1 MRPDP
6 FTYHQPQSLAEASS
20 LVAELGDGAAF
31 YAGGTELLLLMKMQ
45 LAEYRHLVNLKKID
59 GLKTIV
65 VEHDRLIVG
74 ALATH
79 HDIALSTAVSK
90 HCPSL
95 SRLCGEIANIR
106 VRVAGTIGGNLCF
119 AEPRA
124 DPPVLLA
131 ALDAR
136 IRLVSAHASRVIPA
150 SEFFLG
156 PFETARQPDEILATI
171 EIPFGAGTTSVERV
185 KQGNYSLATAAISRS
200 DRHRTWIGYGGGPP
214 KRLDG
219 TCALLDRDNGRTSE
233 EALFAAVAED
243 VADLD
248 IPSDIEAGE
257 SYRRHL
263 IAVAVKR
270 ALASLHETEARG
282 AH

>member
-6 FTYHQPQSLAEASS
+6 FTYHQPKSLAEASS

-65 VEHDRLIVG
+65 VRHDRLIVG

-131 ALDAR
+131 ALDAV

-150 SEFFLG
+150 TEFFLG
-156 PFETARQPDEILATI
+156 PFETARQPDEILTTI
-171 EIPFGAGTTSVERV
+171 EIPLGTGTASVERM
-185 KQGNYSLATAAISRS
+185 KQGNYSLATAAISRN
-200 DRHRTWIGYGGGPP
+200 DCHRVWIGYGGGAP
-214 KRLDG
+214 KQLDG
-219 TCALLDRDNGRTSE
+219 TGALLDRDNGCTGE
-233 EALFAAVAED
+233 EALFSAVAAD
-243 VADLD
+243 IADLE

-257 SYRRHL
+257 YYRRHL

-270 ALASLHETEARG
+270 ALASLNG
-282 AH
+282 IQNPWAH

>member
-6 FTYHQPQSLAEASS
+6 FAYHQPRSLTEASS
-20 LVAELGDGAAF
+20 LVAELGDCATF

-45 LAEYRHLVNLKKID
+45 LAEYSHLVNLKKID
-59 GLKTIV
+59 GLKKIDM
-65 VEHDRLIVG
+65 EDDRLIVG

-79 HDIALSTAVSK
+79 HDIASNATVSE

-124 DPPVLLA
+124 DPPVLLV
-131 ALDAR
+131 ALDAGL
-136 IRLVSAHASRVIPA
+136 RLVSAHASRVIPA
-150 SEFFLG
+150 CEFFLG
-156 PFETARQPDEILATI
+156 PFETARKPDEILTTI
-171 EIPFGAGTTSVERV
+171 EIPLGTGTASVERM
-185 KQGNYSLATAAISRS
+185 KQGNYSLATAAISRR
-200 DRHRTWIGYGGGPP
+200 DCHQTWIGYGGGAP

-219 TCALLDRDNGRTSE
+219 TGALLDRDNGRTSE

-243 VADLD
+243 IADLE

-270 ALASLHETEARG
+270 ALVSLHETEATG
-282 AH
+282 VN

>member
-6 FTYHQPQSLAEASS
+6 FTYHQPKSLAEASS

-45 LAEYRHLVNLKKID
+45 LAGYKHLVNLKKID
-59 GLKTIV
+59 GLRTIV
-65 VEHDRLIVG
+65 VEHDRLVVG

-79 HDIALSTAVSK
+79 NDIALNPTVSK

-131 ALDAR
+131 GQRDR
-136 IRLVSAHASRVIPA
+136 GNRRSACH
-150 SEFFLG
+150 
-156 PFETARQPDEILATI
+156 QPGL
-171 EIPFGAGTTSVERV
+171 R
-185 KQGNYSLATAAISRS
+185 
-200 DRHRTWIGYGGGPP
+200 
-214 KRLDG
+214 
-219 TCALLDRDNGRTSE
+219 RDDP
-233 EALFAAVAED
+233 V
-243 VADLD
+243 
-248 IPSDIEAGE
+248 
-257 SYRRHL
+257 
-263 IAVAVKR
+263 
-270 ALASLHETEARG
+270 
-282 AH
+282 

>member
-6 FTYHQPQSLAEASS
+6 FTYHQPKSLAEASS
-20 LVAELGDGAAF
+20 LVAELGDGATF

-59 GLKTIV
+59 GLKTIG
-65 VEHDRLIVG
+65 VEHDRLVIG

-79 HDIALSTAVSK
+79 CDIALSTAVSK

-95 SRLCGEIANIR
+95 SRLCSEIANIR

-124 DPPVLLA
+124 DPPVLLV
-131 ALDAR
+131 ALDAGLQ
-136 IRLVSAHASRVIPA
+136 LVSAHASRVIPA

-156 PFETARQPDEILATI
+156 PFETARKPDEILTTI
-171 EIPFGAGTTSVERV
+171 EIPLGTGAASFERM

-200 DRHRTWIGYGGGPP
+200 DCHQTWIGYGGGPP
-214 KRLDG
+214 KRLNG
-219 TCALLDRDNGRTSE
+219 TGALLDRDDGRTSE

-243 VADLD
+243 IFDLE
-248 IPSDIEAGE
+248 IPSDLEAGE

-270 ALASLHETEARG
+270 ALASLHETEPTG
-282 AH
+282 VH